1 MEYIATFYTHFGAS
15 EYARNLRRA
24 GLRCRMMPVPRKLS
38 SSCGTCVRFE
48 AEQPI
53 LLGEDLEGVYRVEN
67 GEYQRL
73 L

>member
-15 EYARNLRRA
+15 EYARNLRRV

-48 AEQPI
+48 TEEPI
-53 LLGEDLEGVYRVEN
+53 LQGEDLEGVYRVEN
-67 GEYQRL
+67 GEYQL